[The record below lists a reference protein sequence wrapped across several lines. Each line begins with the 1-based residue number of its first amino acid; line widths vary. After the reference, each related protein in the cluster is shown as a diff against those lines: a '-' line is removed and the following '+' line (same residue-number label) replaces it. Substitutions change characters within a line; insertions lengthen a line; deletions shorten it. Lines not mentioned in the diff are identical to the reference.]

1 MKATPD
7 RYVGWK
13 KLQLRWS
20 NSPDGRQYGGAHRTS
35 VENLEKRYSISIPLD
50 FREYLLTAVPGSG
63 TGLMD
68 DDYVDWWPIERIKN
82 IPDEY
87 EHEINNPEIAASASK
102 CLFFADYLVW
112 CWAWA
117 ICCDSG
123 PHYRKVVVIGGNE
136 RFVAD
141 SFDAFV
147 DMALTDVDA
156 LS

>member
-1 MKATPD
+1 MGVSD

-13 KLQLRWS
+13 KQQLRWF
-20 NSPDGRQYGGAHRTS
+20 NSPDGRQYGGACQTS

-50 FREYLLTAVPGSG
+50 FKEYLLKAVPGSG
-63 TGLMD
+63 TDLMD
-68 DDYVDWWPIERIKN
+68 NDYFDWWPIDRIKN

-87 EHEINNPEIAASASK
+87 EHEINNPEIAESAPK
-102 CLFFADYLVW
+102 YLFFADYLIW

-117 ICCDSG
+117 ICCDVG
-123 PHYRKVVVIGGNE
+123 PNYGKVVVIDGND